1 MKLKAAQVETF
12 LRAPDAKAQ
21 LVLIYGEDEGLV
33 RERAV
38 KLAKTVVED
47 LKDPFR
53 VIEMGSAQLKE
64 DSSRLRDEAAA
75 ISFGGG
81 RRVIRLRDI
90 GDAQAPAIADFLKD
104 PAGDALIVIEAGS
117 LPSRS
122 KLRQAVEKAGNGM
135 ALPCYADSGRD
146 LEGLISAVMEDHKL
160 RIDRDATRYLVANLG
175 SDRMIS
181 RSELEKLALYAL
193 KDGQVT
199 LADAMDCVGDSSA
212 RHYDDVIQA
221 VSQGNVVNLDTALTR
236 LIEEGLNPVGALR
249 MMLGYF
255 QKLHLVKGQI
265 TQGANTEQA
274 MKSLRPPLFFKAA
287 DQFRDNLNNWAVPTL
302 QRALQILLE
311 AEKDCKSGLAV
322 PETIAH
328 RAMIKIAVA
337 RQKQAR
343 R

>member
-21 LVLIYGEDEGLV
+21 VVLIYGEDEGLV

-53 VIEMGSAQLKE
+53 IIEMGSAQLKE

-117 LPSRS
+117 LPTRS

-236 LIEEGLNPVGALR
+236 LTEEGLNPVGALR

-287 DQFRDNLNNWAVPTL
+287 DQFRANLNNWAVPTL

>member
-90 GDAQAPAIADFLKD
+90 GDAQASAIADFLKD
-104 PAGDALIVIEAGS
+104 PAGDALIVIESGS
-117 LPSRS
+117 LPTRS

-146 LEGLISAVMEDHKL
+146 LEGLISAVMDDHKL

-193 KDGQVT
+193 KDGQVK

-236 LIEEGLNPVGALR
+236 LTEEGLNPVGALR

-287 DQFRDNLNNWAVPTL
+287 DQFRANLNNWAVPTL

>member
-117 LPSRS
+117 LPTRS

-146 LEGLISAVMEDHKL
+146 LEGLISAVMDDHKL

-236 LIEEGLNPVGALR
+236 LTEEGLNPVGALR

-287 DQFRDNLNNWAVPTL
+287 DQFRANLNNWAVPTL

>member
-135 ALPCYADSGRD
+135 ALPCYADGGRD
-146 LEGLISAVMEDHKL
+146 LEGLISAVMDDHKL

-236 LIEEGLNPVGALR
+236 LTEEGLNPVGAHDAR
-249 MMLGYF
+249 IF
-255 QKLHLVKGQI
+255 
-265 TQGANTEQA
+265 
-274 MKSLRPPLFFKAA
+274 
-287 DQFRDNLNNWAVPTL
+287 
-302 QRALQILLE
+302 
-311 AEKDCKSGLAV
+311 
-322 PETIAH
+322 PETASGQRTDHPRSQYGTGNEILAPAAVFQGRRSVPGQPEQLGRSNLAT
-328 RAMIKIAVA
+328 RAANPA
-337 RQKQAR
+337 RGRKRLQKWSCR
-343 R
+343 S